1 MIYTVTFNPAI
12 DYVIKVDNLT
22 LGEINRTTREYIFC
36 GGKGINVSHVLANL
50 GMESVGLGFIAGF
63 TGDVIE
69 KGAKELGF
77 APDFIRVREG
87 MTRINVKVK
96 SNEESEINGMGPV
109 IHDDELQKMYEKL
122 DELQDGDVLI
132 LAGSIPATLPSDV
145 YEKIM
150 ERLQE
155 KDIRIVVDATKDLL
169 LNVLKYH
176 PFLIKP
182 NNHELGEMFGVVL
195 KTNDEIVEY
204 AKKGLFY
211 EVEIPT
217 VTADNMKSIIS
228 TVKGYSNKL
237 TFMSTQYNA
246 MGVPTYTDR
255 SSQIIFIDAEFDA
268 MMDVEVLASAFNM
281 DKAEFMGRRI
291 LIDNFGELTGAK
303 LLLCDESFFQ
313 IYDVLLQFEDVRN
326 PEGLYWN
333 YFLHKWTVFSV
344 SRFANAI
351 LFTVPDNEITGIT
364 LNPSNS
370 FIQRSQLPK
379 DVTINATIKST
390 GTVDD
395 TLEWEMTGNESTET
409 TMTVVNNTQ
418 VRVHVSANEK
428 IPNTFNIIAKSKYFP
443 VSQTATIST
452 RENA

>member
-1 MIYTVTFNPAI
+1 MATKPKNVKLAKNGIDILNAI
-12 DYVIKVDNLT
+12 RNDASLSFQERVPVATQEDIKTYGSAVLNFP
-22 LGEINRTTREYIFC
+22 G
-36 GGKGINVSHVLANL
+36 LANEFL
-50 GMESVGLGFIAGF
+50 DALVNRIGKVILTSRLYKNPFAMLKKGMLDYGETIEEVYTSLAKAKIYDPQTAETEFMKREIPDVKSIFHKLDYQNFFKTTIQRRDLERAFLSEDGVYNLVSDIISSLYSGMEYDEFI
-63 TGDVIE
+63 TM
-69 KGAKELGF
+69 KQL
-77 APDFIRVREG
+77 
-87 MTRINVKVK
+87 
-96 SNEESEINGMGPV
+96 
-109 IHDDELQKMYEKL
+109 
-122 DELQDGDVLI
+122 
-132 LAGSIPATLPSDV
+132 
-145 YEKIM
+145 
-150 ERLQE
+150 
-155 KDIRIVVDATKDLL
+155 
-169 LNVLKYH
+169 
-176 PFLIKP
+176 
-182 NNHELGEMFGVVL
+182 
-195 KTNDEIVEY
+195 IVEY

-217 VTADNMKSIIS
+217 VTAENMKSIIS

-364 LNPSNS
+364 LTPSTPIIYRN
-370 FIQRSQLPK
+370 QLPE
-379 DVTINATIKST
+379 DVTINAKIQST

-428 IPNTFNIIAKSKYFP
+428 IPNTFNITAKSKYFP